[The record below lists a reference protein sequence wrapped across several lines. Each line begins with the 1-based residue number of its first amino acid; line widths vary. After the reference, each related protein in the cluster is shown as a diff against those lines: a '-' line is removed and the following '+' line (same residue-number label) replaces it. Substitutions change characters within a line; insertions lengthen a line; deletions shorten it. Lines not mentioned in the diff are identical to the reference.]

1 MASGKFKNSSS
12 NNSATVIFSRGQWTI
27 RRDPVAAESYNSR
40 QTVECE
46 RMRDMREAA
55 NIRRCVSE
63 MGGSRLERLA
73 ALSIAVVGALSLAA
87 YGQSSPS
94 SGTTSSSDSVLPRNF
109 VVPLSVVDE
118 FFPQVTQEAST
129 GQNLTAV
136 GNPKATRSV
145 IYATGESS
153 KKVTITVDQYESS
166 TDASSAYEQA
176 VEKSK
181 IPGFKSVSVPNVG
194 QEAFAGTVTMGAETH
209 VGLGALAGKLIVGVT
224 LAGYDATPDNIARL
238 VALARKEE
246 AAARATLGASG
257 DQ

>member
-1 MASGKFKNSSS
+1 MRYVSDMGSGSQL
-12 NNSATVIFSRGQWTI
+12 A
-27 RRDPVAAESYNSR
+27 
-40 QTVECE
+40 
-46 RMRDMREAA
+46 
-55 NIRRCVSE
+55 
-63 MGGSRLERLA
+63 RLA
-73 ALSIAVVGALSLAA
+73 ALWIALSGALSLAA

-94 SGTTSSSDSVLPRNF
+94 SGTTSTSDSMLPRNF
-109 VVPLSVVDE
+109 VIPLSVVDE

-145 IYATGESS
+145 IYANGDSS
-153 KKVTITVDQYESS
+153 MKVTITVDQYESS
-166 TDASSAYEQA
+166 ADASSAYKQA

-209 VGLGALAGKLIVGVT
+209 VGLGALLGKLIVGVT
-224 LAGYDATPDNIARL
+224 LASYSATPGNIAKL
-238 VALARKEE
+238 VAVARKEDAVAK
-246 AAARATLGASG
+246 AALAASG

>member
-1 MASGKFKNSSS
+1 
-12 NNSATVIFSRGQWTI
+12 
-27 RRDPVAAESYNSR
+27 
-40 QTVECE
+40 
-46 RMRDMREAA
+46 MREPA
-55 NIRRCVSE
+55 NMRYVSD
-63 MGGSRLERLA
+63 MGSGSQLARLA
-73 ALSIAVVGALSLAA
+73 ALWIALSGALSLAA

-94 SGTTSSSDSVLPRNF
+94 SGTTSISDSMLPRNF
-109 VVPLSVVDE
+109 VIPLSVVDE

-145 IYATGESS
+145 IYANGDSS
-153 KKVTITVDQYESS
+153 MKVTITVDQYESS
-166 TDASSAYEQA
+166 ADASSAYKQA

-209 VGLGALAGKLIVGVT
+209 VGLGALLGKLIVGVT
-224 LAGYDATPDNIARL
+224 LAGYNATPGNIAKL
-238 VALARKEE
+238 VAVARKEDAVAK
-246 AAARATLGASG
+246 AALAASG